1 MKRTLNLRVKK
12 NIYIYVY
19 ASIAS
24 GTRCGET
31 RASHR
36 FLELI
41 PYDSTNNEPSSSYFE
56 KKEKKEEEEKMNV
69 NH

>member
-12 NIYIYVY
+12 NIYVY

-41 PYDSTNNEPSSSYFE
+41 PYDRCSLNNEPSSSYFE